1 MKPSLRGANGS
12 RERAPDDRLRDEAIH
27 PVSALDCFA
36 SLAMTKNDA
45 VQRRFRLLAVAL
57 EYLLTG
63 RTQSL
68 PVLLQALLDCPIVA
82 QLFSAKA
89 RSVARTG
96 MLLLRGPEV
105 SALG

>member
-1 MKPSLRGANGS
+1 M
-12 RERAPDDRLRDEAIH
+12 
-27 PVSALDCFA
+27 LDCFVA
-36 SLAMTKNDA
+36 LLLAMTKTIHRSTA
-45 VQRRFRLLAVAL
+45 PRLLPVAL

-89 RSVARTG
+89 RSVARARL
-96 MLLLRGPEV
+96 LLLRSPHV

>member
-1 MKPSLRGANGS
+1 VDARDKPGHDEFWRCGGAGG
-12 RERAPDDRLRDEAIH
+12 P
-27 PVSALDCFA
+27 
-36 SLAMTKNDA
+36 
-45 VQRRFRLLAVAL
+45 RFRLLAVAL

-68 PVLLQALLDCPIVA
+68 PILLQALLDRRVVA

-89 RSVARTG
+89 RSVARARL
-96 MLLLRGPEV
+96 LLLRSPEV